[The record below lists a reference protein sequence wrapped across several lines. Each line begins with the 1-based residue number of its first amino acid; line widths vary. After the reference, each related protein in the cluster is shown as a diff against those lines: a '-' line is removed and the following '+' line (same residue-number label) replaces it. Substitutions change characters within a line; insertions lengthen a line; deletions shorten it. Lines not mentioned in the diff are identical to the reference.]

1 MAVLSEADRHEVWA
15 TLMNQFPRGTLVA
28 IDKLALRRC
37 VDAIDT
43 VLNNNAGPLNSQT
56 QALEP
61 TWNQLAVAVRSQ
73 ITTTVMYQRYQKG
86 A

>member
-1 MAVLSEADRHEVWA
+1 MAVLSDADRQEVWA
-15 TLMNQFPRGTLVA
+15 TLMNQFPPGTLIS

-43 VLNNNAGPLNSQT
+43 VLNNNAGTLNSQT

-61 TWNQLAVAVRSQ
+61 TWNQLAIAVRSQ
-73 ITTTVMYQRYQKG
+73 VMTTVMYQRYQQG
-86 A
+86 S

>member
-1 MAVLSEADRHEVWA
+1 MAVLSEADRQEVWA
-15 TLMNQFPRGTLVA
+15 LLMNQFPPGTLIP

-43 VLNNNAGPLNSQT
+43 VLNNNAGTLNSQT
-56 QALEP
+56 QALEA

-86 A
+86 S